1 MKMRFFSSFF
11 LHKKAVYSQTTFV
24 LLLILYFSLLGFSY
38 FFYVDNSQDVSKLEL
53 EYMHQDIYSY
63 LLPALT
69 KTISLENQSIILEK
83 TMMYEFSTIGLQNN
97 SLLIQTQKEDVFL
110 ETRFKTF
117 LPNFCND
124 YVIYLQ
130 DGGSLS
136 FNGICISYSQ

>member
-1 MKMRFFSSFF
+1 MRFFSSFF

-38 FFYVDNSQDVSKLEL
+38 FFYVDNSQNVSQLEL

-63 LLPALT
+63 ILPMLT
-69 KTISLENQSIILEK
+69 KTITHENQIILLQK
-83 TMMYEFSTIGLQNN
+83 TTMYEFSTIGLQNN
-97 SLLIQTQKEDVFL
+97 SLLIQTEKEGVFL

-117 LPNFCND
+117 LPDFCSD

-130 DGGSLS
+130 DGGFLS
-136 FNGICISYSQ
+136 FDGFCISYSQ